1 MKRIWVIEVTKEL
14 RNEARQKI
22 LREQK
27 YQVEYLHYLQQFI
40 MKYQAGD
47 AEKESN
53 FSKKKVNTKCGNNSK
68 KETCNT

>member
-1 MKRIWVIEVTKEL
+1 M
-14 RNEARQKI
+14 
-22 LREQK
+22 
-27 YQVEYLHYLQQFI
+27 EYR
-40 MKYQAGD
+40 AGD